1 MPKKG
6 TLCHAA
12 TGSETCEGVS
22 HLHGLVLDG
31 GGGGGGGGGR
41 EKVLGVFLGGNIVFP
56 CVN

>member
-31 GGGGGGGGGR
+31 GGGGGGGGGVGR
-41 EKVLGVFLGGNIVFP
+41 KSLVCFWAEILCFP
-56 CVN
+56 V